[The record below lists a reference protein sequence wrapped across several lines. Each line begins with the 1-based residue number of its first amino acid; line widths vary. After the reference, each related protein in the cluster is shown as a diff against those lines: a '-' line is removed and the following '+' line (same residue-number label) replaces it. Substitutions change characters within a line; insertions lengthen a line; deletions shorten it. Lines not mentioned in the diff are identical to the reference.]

1 MGGDSRRRRRGARG
15 AAKNCFGREGA
26 EVLAV
31 QPLELGE
38 VEDGA
43 AEADVVE
50 VEVLDH
56 LGERELFGDA
66 VGPCSWSA
74 GMPPPMRPRK
84 LRMASGRKPAWR

>member
-1 MGGDSRRRRRGARG
+1 MR
-15 AAKNCFGREGA
+15 A

-31 QPLELGE
+31 EPLELGE

-43 AEADVVE
+43 AEADVFE

-56 LGERELFGDA
+56 LGEGELVLDA
-66 VGPCSWSA
+66 LGPLLMSA

-84 LRMASGRKPAWR
+84 LMTASGRKPDSR